1 MGSHGRASPEAA
13 ATVVTNQIN
22 MQSKDTTVLLVL
34 LLVTVL
40 ARVTQSSCPFEGKEI
55 CEGAVTKELST
66 VVKICQ
72 NGKLRLKKKS
82 DIAPGWPKAGGE
94 CVWYGDIICDG
105 AVVQDLYRWWFLM
118 KCSKGKMSLYSR
130 SWTEVTND
138 ERYKKLH
145 NNKSF

>member
-1 MGSHGRASPEAA
+1 ML
-13 ATVVTNQIN
+13 I
-22 MQSKDTTVLLVL
+22 SKILLVAIL
-34 LLVTVL
+34 AFTVE
-40 ARVTQSSCPFEGKEI
+40 ASCKFKGKEI

-72 NGKLRLKKKS
+72 EGKLKLKKKS
-82 DIAPGWPKAGGE
+82 EIAPGWPIAGGE

-105 AVVQDLYRWWFLM
+105 AVVQDLYRWWFSM
-118 KCSKGKMSLYSR
+118 KCSKGRMSLYSR

>member
-1 MGSHGRASPEAA
+1 MGSQEGVS
-13 ATVVTNQIN
+13 TGSSYWDN
-22 MQSKDTTVLLVL
+22 MKILITTF
-34 LLVTVL
+34 LLVTL
-40 ARVTQSSCPFEGKEI
+40 LTHSLEASCKFEGKEI

-82 DIAPGWPKAGGE
+82 DIAPGWPKPGGE

-138 ERYKKLH
+138 QRYKKLH
-145 NNKSF
+145 NNGG

>member
-1 MGSHGRASPEAA
+1 MGSHSRAAGRLAAS
-13 ATVVTNQIN
+13 VTK
-22 MQSKDTTVLLVL
+22 MTTRTSSLHLRLVFQ
-34 LLVTVL
+34 VAVL

-72 NGKLRLKKKS
+72 NGKLKLKKKS
-82 DIAPGWPKAGGE
+82 EIAPGWPIAGGE

-105 AVVQDLYRWWFLM
+105 AVVQDLYRWWFSM
-118 KCSKGKMSLYSR
+118 KCSKGRMSLYSR

-138 ERYKKLH
+138 RRYKKVH
-145 NNKSF
+145 